1 MGYVYSFDISIPLD
15 RFYEIVELTRE
26 KLKDVTDC
34 KAVSG
39 FGHIGEFKI
48 NYNPI
53 QVNNLYKQK
62 VLVCFYFKNLKRLT
76 PIWDRG
82 IASKLNLSLFRWHY
96 IVSAAYI
103 FILSS
108 YCRHGFL

>member
-62 VLVCFYFKNLKRLT
+62 VLVYFYFKNLKRKNDSQFAYGT
-76 PIWDRG
+76 PCCRIYSIYSHLGLRDS
-82 IASKLNLSLFRWHY
+82 IEIKL
-96 IVSAAYI
+96 IVI
-103 FILSS
+103 
-108 YCRHGFL
+108 